1 MILDRFWTRE
11 VFGDELTVGKR
22 INQLVQWDGEKVSFS
37 MAQVMGFVP
46 DSWGDRFFAQSSDW
60 DLHLEI
66 HDKDPKMDP
75 LWDGPETS
83 RNHTL
88 W

>member
-1 MILDRFWTRE
+1 
-11 VFGDELTVGKR
+11 
-22 INQLVQWDGEKVSFS
+22 